1 MWGRSLRPQSGWE
14 RLGDDAL
21 AVERGGDSQR
31 ISKIRPGGGRLNL
44 PGEGSPHVLLAG
56 KGPGQLLGGAGEVAS
71 GVLLLL
77 EFGER
82 GSLAIVLPVL
92 VEGAVPL
99 GVGVVPGGVADGAP
113 VSPEHGAGHQT
124 GGVLHGVATVH
135 SHGLTVRQTELAVV
149 QHGGFLEENEK
160 HQLADL
166 RTKTKAELKEG
177 KLTISLETSIV
188 YYFDS
193 HF

>member
-1 MWGRSLRPQSGWE
+1 M
-14 RLGDDAL
+14 
-21 AVERGGDSQR
+21 
-31 ISKIRPGGGRLNL
+31 
-44 PGEGSPHVLLAG
+44 
-56 KGPGQLLGGAGEVAS
+56 
-71 GVLLLL
+71 
-77 EFGER
+77 
-82 GSLAIVLPVL
+82 
-92 VEGAVPL
+92 
-99 GVGVVPGGVADGAP
+99 GVVPGGVADGAP

-135 SHGLTVRQTELAVV
+135 SHGLTVRQTELAIV

-193 HF
+193 HFWFPVPIGRDCLWEKRILVIPTLA